1 MQETSPKTGRTQTGS
16 IKNRNA
22 KTVGVGSAGG
32 TGGSAASGPAGGVG
46 VDAVHELVVGAEPPH
61 PVRIGARL
69 RNYFLTGLVV
79 VGPVTITLYIAWY
92 VIHAFDS
99 WVKPYIPNIYN
110 PDSYLPFA
118 LPGAG
123 LLVAIVGLTMIGAL
137 AANLFGRSI
146 VSAGEMML
154 DRMPIVR
161 NIYKAVKQIFES
173 VVSATGTEQP
183 FQKVG
188 VMEFPSPGIFAIVF
202 ITAPATS
209 QMQMVAPGDD
219 LVAVFMPTHLMPPSG
234 FTVFVPRAKVTL
246 VDISVEDAAKII
258 LSAGMVNPDS
268 QARLKQLAE
277 AAKRPAKEQAKEQ
290 AAVKD
295 APPPEQTME
304 ADPDPK
310 SSPSQKERDAKE
322 RRSKIVSR

>member
-1 MQETSPKTGRTQTGS
+1 MQDKSLKSGS
-16 IKNRNA
+16 A
-22 KTVGVGSAGG
+22 KTSSAQSASSKPSSANTGGASSGRANSVGSPTATLGG
-32 TGGSAASGPAGGVG
+32 NG
-46 VDAVHELVVGAEPPH
+46 VDAVHELVVGVEPPH

-99 WVKPYIPNIYN
+99 WVKPYIPSIYN
-110 PDSYLPFA
+110 PDNYLPFA

-123 LLVAIVGLTMIGAL
+123 LLVAIIGLTMIGAL

-161 NIYKAVKQIFES
+161 NVYKAVKQIFES
-173 VVSATGTEQP
+173 VVSATGSEQP

-209 QMQMVAPGDD
+209 QIQMVAPDED

-234 FTVFVPRAKVTL
+234 FTVFVPRSKVTL

-277 AAKRPAKEQAKEQ
+277 AAKRPSPAPAKEQPVA
-290 AAVKD
+290 KD
-295 APPPEQTME
+295 ASAASAALKTGPT
-304 ADPDPK
+304 
-310 SSPSQKERDAKE
+310 QKDRDTKE